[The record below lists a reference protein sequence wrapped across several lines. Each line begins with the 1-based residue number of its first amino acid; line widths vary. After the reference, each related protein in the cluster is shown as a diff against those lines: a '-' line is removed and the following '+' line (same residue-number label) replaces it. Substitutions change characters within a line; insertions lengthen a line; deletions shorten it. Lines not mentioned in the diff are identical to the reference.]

1 MKPTVRSR
9 TLTTAFMFL
18 VAVYILLPIWWLL
31 VSATK
36 SGGDLFDTPALW
48 FGDINLGTNLG
59 RLMEQ
64 DGGVYPRWLLNTVVY
79 SVGGALGATAV
90 SAMAG
95 YALSKYPFRGR
106 GAVFAT
112 IMFAVLVP
120 IPLLGLPLYLL
131 LTQIGLLNTM
141 WGVLLPSMVS
151 PFGVYLARVYADA
164 AVPGELLEA
173 GRLDGAGEL
182 RIFFTVAVR
191 LMAPALVTLFL
202 FQFVAIW
209 NNFFL
214 PMIVLNDESL
224 WPITL
229 GLVKWNSLR
238 YGFYRDMVVT
248 GAFVS
253 VIPVILAFIGLQ
265 RFWKADLAA
274 GGVKL

>member
-1 MKPTVRSR
+1 MKPTLRSR
-9 TLTTAFMFL
+9 TLTTAFMFV
-18 VAVYILLPIWWLL
+18 VAVYVLLPVWWLL

-36 SGGDLFDTPALW
+36 SGGDLFDTPVLW
-48 FGDINLGTNLG
+48 FGEINLATNVG

-64 DGGVYPRWLLNTVVY
+64 DGGVYPRWLMNTVIY
-79 SVGGALGATAV
+79 SVGGAVGATVV

-106 GAVFAT
+106 GAVFAV
-112 IMFAVLVP
+112 IMFAVLIPV
-120 IPLLGLPLYLL
+120 PLLGLPLYLL
-131 LTQIGLLNTM
+131 LTQLGLLNTM

-164 AVPGELLEA
+164 AVPTDLLEA

-214 PMIVLNDESL
+214 PMIVLNDEKL
-224 WPITL
+224 WPVTL

-238 YGFYRDMVVT
+238 TGFYRDMVIT

-274 GGVKL
+274 GSVKV